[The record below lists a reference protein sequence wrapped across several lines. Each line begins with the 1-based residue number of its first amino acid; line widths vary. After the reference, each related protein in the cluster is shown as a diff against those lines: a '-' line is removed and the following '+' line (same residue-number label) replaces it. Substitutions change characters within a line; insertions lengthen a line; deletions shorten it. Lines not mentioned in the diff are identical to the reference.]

1 MLVICVQFGRALKN
15 SFFSFF
21 SLPIRAFG
29 RWSFLIFWCGW
40 KAMDIVMPL
49 YCSSRNLFL
58 RKLLGSAVDKHFF
71 ERVPVGDYSSLSI
84 GLTLWAIK
92 ALIKNAHPL
101 EASLCQKVQLWFFG
115 VLFTNIIFL
124 ERKTSLCS
132 LHLCNLTQL
141 KKPLCQEKNCIL
153 ALL

>member
-58 RKLLGSAVDKHFF
+58 RKLWGSAVDKHFF

-84 GLTLWAIK
+84 GLTLLGNQSTYKKCSSSRSITVSK
-92 ALIKNAHPL
+92 GPALVLWCIVYEYHLFGKKNF
-101 EASLCQKVQLWFFG
+101 SL
-115 VLFTNIIFL
+115 
-124 ERKTSLCS
+124 
-132 LHLCNLTQL
+132 
-141 KKPLCQEKNCIL
+141 
-153 ALL
+153 